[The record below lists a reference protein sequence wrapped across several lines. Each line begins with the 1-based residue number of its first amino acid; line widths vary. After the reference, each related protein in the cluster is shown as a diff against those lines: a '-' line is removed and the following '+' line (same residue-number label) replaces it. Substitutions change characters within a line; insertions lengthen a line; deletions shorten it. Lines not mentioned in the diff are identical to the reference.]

1 MRFATTQ
8 TFVSY
13 VSSVVICLSGPV
25 PLLAQATHEHAMPVN
40 AVGGGVPYFCGGP
53 TATAVADGR
62 WSAPATWSTNA
73 VPSAG
78 AKVLIPGERRIAY
91 DVESAETIQCVEIRG
106 RLAFDTERRTKL
118 TVVTL
123 IVMEDGH
130 LEVGTEERPVAAA
143 ARAEIQIADRPFDLQ
158 LDPGQV
164 GNGIIG
170 LGRIRMHGAI
180 KAPTFVRL
188 TSDARASQATFT
200 VDGLLQ
206 GWSSGDRIVLPDT
219 RQLRESERGRAF
231 ASRDEQVEIAA
242 VDGATIT
249 LRRPLAW
256 DHPAAHGTGGATAL
270 RPHIGNLSRNVV
282 IASERASGTRGHL
295 MFLARA
301 DVDLRYV
308 EVRDMGRTT
317 TGTIDSTTF
326 DGQGHALRVG
336 TNQIGR
342 YAIHFHHNFGP
353 AWPERSRRPADGYQ
367 FTLIGNSVI
376 APAKWGIT
384 IHNTHYGL
392 VRDNVVYNSRGA
404 SIVTEDGNES
414 FNHFDHNFAVR
425 SQGSGDA
432 IPRGG
437 YGGGGPEPGAEGS
450 AFWFSGPNNY
460 IRNNVA
466 ANADAFGFSLAGPA
480 GEMRVPA
487 AAGAD
492 MLRAAET
499 RPLDPVAA
507 PVLEFSNNEAYGA
520 MQIGVDCNWNGVISN
535 VTVWHA
541 ARNGIVGMPAS
552 RLVIDGL
559 VARGEPAILSDAQEN
574 PTGVWLGNYIG
585 REIVVRNADIEG
597 LRTGVSSPFVAGPL
611 GGGRAVN
618 PGSVVIERSRFR
630 NYFGVVVGTAYASGS
645 ANVRPDRMA
654 VVRSSSFEP
663 LPDVPLNPASPPA
676 AISMNYRMA
685 PGDAAPREPIL
696 VQDFNNQ
703 PGETFKVYY
712 SLDAPPEVAP
722 CHESRPD
729 IAGWVCR

>member
-1 MRFATTQ
+1 MIRLTILLC
-8 TFVSY
+8 VL
-13 VSSVVICLSGPV
+13 C
-25 PLLAQATHEHAMPVN
+25 PLAAAAQPLHEHAMPVN
-40 AVGGGVPYFCGGP
+40 AVGGGIPYFCANP
-53 TATAVADGR
+53 TATAAADGR
-62 WSAPATWSTNA
+62 WSEPGTWSTGA

-78 AKVLIPGERRIAY
+78 AKVLIPPGRRVAY
-91 DVESAETIQCVEIRG
+91 DVESATAVQCVEVRG
-106 RLAFDTERRTKL
+106 QLAFDTARSTKL

-123 IVMEDGH
+123 IVMEDGL
-130 LEVGTEERPVAAA
+130 LEVGSDARPVAAA
-143 ARAEIQIADRPFDLQ
+143 ARAEIVIADRPFDFA

-170 LGRIRMHGAI
+170 LGRIRMHGAV
-180 KAPTFVRL
+180 KTPTFARL
-188 TSDARASQATFT
+188 AGDARQSQTTF
-200 VDGLLQ
+200 VLDRPLE
-206 GWSSGDRIVLPDT
+206 GWAPGDRIVFPDT

-231 ASRDEQVEIAA
+231 SSRDEQAEVAA
-242 VDGATIT
+242 VDGSSITIRT
-249 LRRPLAW
+249 PLAW
-256 DHPAAHGTGGATAL
+256 DHPAAHGTSGAAVL
-270 RPHIGNLSRNVV
+270 RPHVGNLSRNVV
-282 IASERASGTRGHL
+282 VSSERASGTRGH
-295 MFLARA
+295 MIFLARA

-317 TGTIDSTTF
+317 NSAIDSTTF
-326 DGQGHALRVG
+326 DGQGRALRVG

-353 AWPERSRRPADGYQ
+353 APRPWPGRSRGPAEGYQ
-367 FTLIGNSVI
+367 FTLVGNAVT

-414 FNHFDHNFAVR
+414 FNVFDHNFAVR
-425 SQGSGDA
+425 SQGAGEA
-432 IPRGG
+432 VARGG
-437 YGGGGPEPGAEGS
+437 YGGGGSDPGSEGA

-480 GEMRVPA
+480 SQMRAPA
-487 AAGAD
+487 AAGVD
-492 MLRAAET
+492 MLRADQT
-499 RPLDPVAA
+499 RPLDPVSS

-520 MQIGVDCNWNGVISN
+520 LQIGVDCNWNGVISN

-541 ARNGIVGMPAS
+541 ARNGIVGTPAAH
-552 RLVIDGL
+552 LVIDGL
-559 VARGEPAILSDAQEN
+559 VARGEPSVLADAQEN

-585 REIVVRNADIEG
+585 RAIVVRNADVEG
-597 LRTGVSSPFVAGPL
+597 LRTGVASPFVSGPL
-611 GGGRAVN
+611 GGGRTVD

-630 NYFGVVVGTAYASGS
+630 NYFGVVVGTAYASS
-645 ANVRPDRMA
+645 APGIRPDRMA
-654 VVRSSSFEP
+654 VVKSSSFEP
-663 LPDVPLNPASPPA
+663 LTDVPVNPASPPA

-696 VQDFNNQ
+696 VQDFNNR

-712 SLDAPPEVAP
+712 SLGAPPETAP
-722 CHESRPD
+722 CHESRAD
-729 IAGWVCR
+729 IGGWVCR

>member
-1 MRFATTQ
+1 
-8 TFVSY
+8 
-13 VSSVVICLSGPV
+13 
-25 PLLAQATHEHAMPVN
+25 VN
-40 AVGGGVPYFCGGP
+40 AVGGGIPIFCASP

-62 WSAPATWSTNA
+62 WSAPATWSSGA

-78 AKVLIPGERRIAY
+78 AKVLIPAGRQVAY
-91 DVESAETIQCVEIRG
+91 DAESASAVQCVEVRG
-106 RLAFDTERRTKL
+106 QLAFDTGRNTKL

-123 IVMEDGH
+123 IVMEEGL
-130 LEVGTEERPVAAA
+130 LEVGSEERPVAAA
-143 ARAEIQIADRPFDLQ
+143 ARAEIVIADRPFDYA

-170 LGRIRMHGAI
+170 LGRIRMHGAD
-180 KAPTFVRL
+180 KMPTFARL
-188 TSDARASQATFT
+188 TGDARASQTTFT
-200 VDGLLQ
+200 LDRPLQ
-206 GWSSGDRIVLPDT
+206 GWAAGDRIVFPDT
-219 RQLRESERGRAF
+219 RQLREQERGRAF
-231 ASRDEQVEIAA
+231 TSRDEQVEIAA

-249 LRRPLAW
+249 IRTPLAW
-256 DHPAAHGTGGATAL
+256 DHPAAHGTAGAAAL
-270 RPHIGNLSRNVV
+270 RPHVGNLSRNVV
-282 IASERASGTRGHL
+282 VASERPSGTRGH
-295 MFLARA
+295 MIFLARA

-317 TGTIDSTTF
+317 NSAIDSTTF
-326 DGQGHALRVG
+326 DGAGRAVRVG
-336 TNQIGR
+336 FNQIGR

-353 AWPERSRRPADGYQ
+353 AARPRPERSRRPGGQQ
-367 FTLIGNSVI
+367 FTLIGNAVV

-384 IHNTHYGL
+384 IHNTHFGL

-414 FNHFDHNFAVR
+414 FNVFDHNFAVR
-425 SQGSGDA
+425 SQGAGDSV
-432 IPRGG
+432 PRGG
-437 YGGGGPEPGAEGS
+437 YDGGGSDPGSEGS

-460 IRNNVA
+460 VRNNVA
-466 ANADAFGFSLAGPA
+466 ANADSFGFSLAGPA
-480 GEMRVPA
+480 GEMRVPG

-499 RPLDPVAA
+499 RSFDPVSA

-541 ARNGIVGMPAS
+541 ARNGLVGMPAS

-559 VARGEPAILSDAQEN
+559 VARGEPAILADAQEN
-574 PTGVWLGNYIG
+574 PSGVWLGNYIG
-585 REIVVRNADIEG
+585 REIVVRNADVEG
-597 LRTGVSSPFVAGPL
+597 LRTGVSSPFVSGPL
-611 GGGRAVN
+611 GGGRTVN
-618 PGSVVIERSRFR
+618 PGSVVIEQSRFR
-630 NYFGVVVGTAYASGS
+630 NYFGVVVGTAYAPAVPGG
-645 ANVRPDRMA
+645 RPDRVA

-663 LPDVPLNPASPPA
+663 LPGVPVNPASPPA

-696 VQDFNNQ
+696 VQDFNNK

-712 SLDAPPEVAP
+712 SLEAPPAVAP

-729 IAGWVCR
+729 IGGWVCH